1 MKPNIRPLFPWLL
14 AAGLF
19 AVPALRGA
27 NPPVEAVSVA
37 DPTLPRSASAGGDSL
52 ALALTPD
59 GAFVLFT
66 STAGNL
72 VTNDYSTGFID
83 LFLRCRTNGAIRLVS
98 ANAQGT
104 GGGNGDSVYAGVT
117 PDGRYVVF
125 QSDASNLVTNDFNQ
139 ASDIFVRD
147 TVAGTTTLVSVN
159 PSGTASGNGPSSSP
173 VITPDGRYVAFI
185 SAASDLVDGDT
196 NGIADVF
203 VRDLHT
209 GITTLVSEGAQSAS
223 APPYALVD
231 SPAITPD
238 GRFVAFTSTASNLV
252 ANTAPIH
259 QEIYVRDLTAGQT
272 IWASTNVTAASNA
285 PASTSPVLS
294 DDGQFV
300 AFATTISNATLVLR
314 RNLQTGALA
323 VISTN
328 AASGPA
334 MTPDGRFVVYADAIS
349 ANNTA
354 SVRRWDAQTGSNLLV
369 SVNLAGQ
376 PSADGLCDSPAIS
389 PDGRF
394 VTFLSDGSDLVTND
408 VNGDYQVYLRD
419 LQSGV
424 TWLASADAAGEGSGD
439 CGSSLPALSA
449 DGRFVLFDSLSGVF
463 VTNDLNDAYDVFLR
477 DTVAGTTELIS
488 RRDPGLAA
496 VTANNSS
503 AITGDAVS
511 ADGRL
516 VVFVSLA
523 DDLVP
528 GDTNGLQDVFVRDLF
543 AGTNALVS
551 VNRFGGNA
559 NGASRSPSL
568 SANGR
573 YVVFVS
579 AADDLVAN
587 DTNRMADV
595 FVREL
600 VEGTTALVSVS
611 TTGGSGNLAS
621 SAAAISAAGRWVA
634 FESAALNLVPGTPSS
649 PNLFVRDLASG
660 TTALVGTNYA
670 GPPLIS
676 PDGRFVVIQGTPP
689 TVRDLQ
695 TGAAFAIASGPLPE
709 PANALAFSDNS
720 RVFGALCGAMS
731 NLLVLTDL
739 IAGTNTELDLG
750 LRHIP
755 PVFATP
761 LGLSL
766 SYDGR
771 FAAFSWSAP
780 LVGVDTNGVEDV
792 FVYDALLGSLTL
804 VSTNASGVA
813 GNGRSYSPHISSA
826 GRYVVFRSVASDLV
840 PGDANGTED
849 IFQWDRA
856 TGQITAL
863 SRGPAGGTGNGISTG
878 LAFAPDARLAVF
890 NSAAADLVSGDF
902 NGTED
907 VFAVAVGQT
916 APPNPPPTLTAT
928 ASAGAIRISWT
939 TTPEWTGRL
948 QYKSAL
954 DEPTWHDVPGIVHAA
969 DSIQWM
975 ADPTAAGA
983 AQRFY
988 RLLLVQ

>member
-1 MKPNIRPLFPWLL
+1 MKPTLRPLLPWLL
-14 AAGLF
+14 ASVLV

-72 VTNDYSTGFID
+72 VTNDHSTGFID
-83 LFLRCRTNGAIRLVS
+83 LFLRCRTNGAITLVS
-98 ANAQGT
+98 ANATST
-104 GGGNGDSVYAGVT
+104 GGGNGDSVYASVT

-125 QSDASNLVTNDFNQ
+125 QSDASNLVTNDTNQ
-139 ASDIFVRD
+139 ASDVFVRD
-147 TVAGTTTLVSVN
+147 IVAGTTTLVSVN
-159 PSGTASGNGPSSSP
+159 QSGTVSGNGPSSSP
-173 VITPDGRYVAFI
+173 MITPDGRYVAFL
-185 SAASDLVDGDT
+185 SAATDLV
-196 NGIADVF
+196 NSPSNYLQNVF
-203 VRDLHT
+203 VRDLQT
-209 GITTLVSEGAQSAS
+209 GVTTLVGLGVPGVTWTYSDD
-223 APPYALVD
+223 PV
-231 SPAITPD
+231 ITPD
-238 GRFVAFTSTASNLV
+238 GRFVAFTSSSSAGSGV
-252 ANTAPIH
+252 YWA
-259 QEIYVRDLTAGQT
+259 DLSLGQT
-272 IWASTNVTAASNA
+272 TRVSTNDAA
-285 PASTSPVLS
+285 SPVLS
-294 DDGQFV
+294 DDGRFLAFNTITNV
-300 AFATTISNATLVLR
+300 ARLDTQTGTQQILSTNLIYRLQIATL
-314 RNLQTGALA
+314 GE
-323 VISTN
+323 
-328 AASGPA
+328 
-334 MTPDGRFVVYADAIS
+334 MTPDGRFVVFVGPVPLKFYSTAIWL
-349 ANNTA
+349 
-354 SVRRWDAQTGSNLLV
+354 WDAQTGNPALV
-369 SVNLAGQ
+369 SVNLSGQ
-376 PSADGLCDSPAIS
+376 SSTDSLCDTPAVS
-389 PDGRF
+389 PDGRY
-394 VTFLSDGSDLVTND
+394 VTFLSDATDLVTNV
-408 VNGDYQVYLRD
+408 VNGDFQVYVRD
-419 LQSGV
+419 MQTG
-424 TWLASADAAGEGSGD
+424 TTRLASADAAGNGSGD
-439 CGSSLPALSA
+439 AEGALPALSS
-449 DGRFVLFDSLSGVF
+449 DGRFVLFDSRSDVF
-463 VTNDLNDAYDVFLR
+463 APGDLNDAYDVFVR
-477 DTVAGTTELIS
+477 DMAGPTNELIS
-488 RRDPGLAA
+488 ARDPSTPML
-496 VTANNSS
+496 TANNSS

-523 DDLVP
+523 DNLVP
-528 GDTNGLQDVFVRDLF
+528 GDTNGLQDVFVRDLV

-587 DTNRMADV
+587 DTNRMEDV
-595 FVREL
+595 FVRDL
-600 VEGTTALVSVS
+600 VAGTTALVSVGTS
-611 TTGGSGNLAS
+611 GGSGNLAS
-621 SAAAISAAGRWVA
+621 SAAAISADGRWVA

-649 PNLFVRDLASG
+649 PNIFVRDLASG
-660 TTALVGTNYA
+660 ATALVGTNYA

-739 IAGTNTELDLG
+739 IAGTNNELDLG
-750 LRHIP
+750 PRHIP

-771 FAAFSWSAP
+771 FAAFSWDAP
-780 LVGVDTNGVEDV
+780 LAGVDTNGVEDV

-813 GNGRSYSPHISSA
+813 GNGRSYAPHISSA

-849 IFQWDRA
+849 IFQWDRT

-863 SRGPAGGTGNGISTG
+863 SRGLAGGTGNGISTG
-878 LAFAPDARLAVF
+878 LAFAPDARQAVF
-890 NSAAADLVSGDF
+890 NSAASDLVSGDF
-902 NGTED
+902 NGTLD

-928 ASAGAIRISWT
+928 ASAGAVKISWT
-939 TTPEWTGRL
+939 ATSEWTGRL
-948 QYKSAL
+948 QYKNAL

-969 DSIQWM
+969 DTIQWM
-975 ADPTAAGA
+975 TDPTAAGV